1 MPEAVP
7 LSPEAAESIQ
17 AAVAEVLASDAPTLT
32 VVSGVPAASFVLPDG
47 DVVVGRGS
55 DAGITL
61 RHPEVSRQHCRLS
74 WDPVAR
80 TAFVEDLGSRWGTRV
95 NSAALSAHTRAP
107 LAPGDILALG
117 PVVVHFGLGPLP
129 AGQLPAAGAGEPA
142 AERSFTGTEAGPPA
156 LLRGTPVD
164 YLPLPAVGG
173 LSFGRGDDNDV
184 VLADPGISR
193 KHLLVERAADGSG
206 WRVTDLRSR
215 VGSLVNGRRF
225 ESHGLVI
232 GDQLQAGPFSFRF
245 DGRALERVP
254 TLGGVEVE
262 ARHMEK
268 RAGATVILDDVSVH
282 VDRGDFAAILGPSGS
297 GKSSLLDTLTG
308 LRPGQSG
315 QVLFDGS
322 DFYAHYDQLRSLL
335 GYVPQ
340 DDIVH
345 AELTVREALTYSAR
359 LRLPTGTPFPEI
371 VKLVE
376 QTMHQLGLDA
386 RAETP
391 VARLSGGQRKRV
403 SVGVELLG
411 SPAVLFLDEPTSG
424 LDPAAEAKMM
434 ELLRHLADGGCT
446 VVCTT
451 HVMENV
457 YLTDRIFVVA
467 AGKLVFAGGV
477 AEAREHFGVAKLP
490 LIYDRL
496 EERPA
501 TEWRARLQALPSPP
515 PEADAPPISPEA
527 LHVPPRVRPMARRSP
542 LGTLL
547 ARQWAILKAER
558 FTRLPWLPMNFAILA
573 GQPLLIALL
582 VAWVSTDAP
591 LSLFFAYLATLWFGT
606 SNAAQEIV
614 RELPIYRR
622 ERMVGLGRHG
632 YLVGKFLLFGAVTVA
647 QAVFLYGCLRLFSR
661 AGIGEASAPWV
672 LGGLAGA
679 ALAGVG
685 IGFAVSALVRK
696 TMQAVLVVPLILIPQ
711 IVFSGSVFPTDEMRP
726 AVWWVT
732 AFFPSYAAQT
742 AIDTGL
748 LWGKKLDG
756 NLANTRF
763 PKAYRN
769 LELLLE
775 PRHKQPDGSL
785 DLYEVPRVLSMGKV
799 VDQVGPGA
807 RALLKLLGW
816 TLLGY
821 IAAWFGLRAKERG

>member
-1 MPEAVP
+1 MSEAAPSIDSDAVP
-7 LSPEAAESIQ
+7 DVAA
-17 AAVAEVLASDAPTLT
+17 DAPTLT
-32 VVSGVPAASFVLPDG
+32 VISGVPAGAFTLPDG
-47 DVVVGRGS
+47 DTVVGRGA
-55 DAGITL
+55 DAGLTL
-61 RHPEVSRQHCRLS
+61 KHPEVSRLHCRLS
-74 WDPVAR
+74 WDPGAR
-80 TAFVEDLGSRWGTRV
+80 AAFVEDLGSRWGTRV
-95 NSAALSAHTRAP
+95 NSGALSAHTRAP
-107 LAPGDILALG
+107 LAPGDILAVG
-117 PVVVHFGLGPLP
+117 PVVVHFGLGPAP
-129 AGQLPAAGAGEPA
+129 AGLPSVGGDQSAGSSPPGMEP
-142 AERSFTGTEAGPPA
+142 GPPV

-164 YLPLPAVGG
+164 YLPLPAAGG

-193 KHLLVERAADGSG
+193 KHLLVERATDGSG

-254 TLGGVEVE
+254 ALGGVEVE
-262 ARHMEK
+262 ARHMAK
-268 RAGATVILDDVSVH
+268 RAGATVILDDVSVQ
-282 VDRGDFAAILGPSGS
+282 VSRGSFAAILGPSGS

-308 LRPGQSG
+308 LRPGQGG

-335 GYVPQ
+335 GSVPQ

-359 LRLPTGTPFPEI
+359 LRLPAGTPAPEI
-371 VKLVE
+371 DKLVE
-376 QTMHQLGLDA
+376 QTMRQLGIET
-386 RAETP
+386 RAATP

-411 SPAVLFLDEPTSG
+411 GPAVLFLDEPTSG
-424 LDPAAEAKMM
+424 LDPAAEGKMM

-496 EERPA
+496 DERPA
-501 TEWRARLQALPSPP
+501 TEWRARLQALPAPP
-515 PEADAPPISPEA
+515 PEADAPPVSPEA

-558 FTRLPWLPMNFAILA
+558 FKPLPWLPVNFAILT
-573 GQPLLIALL
+573 GQPLLIAAL
-582 VAWVSTDAP
+582 VAWVSTEVR

-622 ERMVGLGRHG
+622 ERMVGLGRHA
-632 YLVGKFLLFGAVTVA
+632 YLVSKFLLFGTLAVA
-647 QAVFLYGCLRLFSR
+647 QSLFLYGCLRLLSR
-661 AGIGEASAPWV
+661 ADLDLGQGSAPWV
-672 LGGLAGA
+672 LAGLMGA

-685 IGFAVSALVRK
+685 IGFAISALVRK
-696 TMQAVLVVPLILIPQ
+696 TMQAVLVVPLVLIPQ
-711 IVFSGSVFPTDEMRP
+711 IVFSGLVFPVDEMKP
-726 AVWWVT
+726 AVRWVT
-732 AFFPSYAAQT
+732 GWFPSYAVQT
-742 AIDTGL
+742 TQDTAL
-748 LWGKKLDG
+748 LWGRTVRDSMSQGFRK
-756 NLANTRF
+756 
-763 PKAYRN
+763 PYRN
-769 LELLLE
+769 LQSLLPSP
-775 PRHKQPDGSL
+775 PRSRADEEMGIPAPPPEGLRMEDTM
-785 DLYEVPRVLSMGKV
+785 RVA
-799 VDQVGPGA
+799 GPGV

-816 TLLGY
+816 TLFGY
-821 IAAWFGLRAKERG
+821 AAAWFGLRAKERG